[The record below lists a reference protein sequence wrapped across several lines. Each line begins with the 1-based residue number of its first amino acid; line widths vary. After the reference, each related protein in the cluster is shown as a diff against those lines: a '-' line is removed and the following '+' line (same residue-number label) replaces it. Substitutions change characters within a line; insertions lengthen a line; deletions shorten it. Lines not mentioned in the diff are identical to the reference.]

1 MSEFLSEYGALM
13 GQGVIDSLLMVFIS
27 TLFAYVIGLP
37 LGILV
42 RITQPGS
49 ILPCRPVNMVLG
61 WIVNIGRSIPFIIL
75 IVAIMPFTRAVV
87 GSATGV
93 RGAIVP
99 LIVAAAPFVARLI
112 ETSLM
117 EVDEGLIEVAHATGS
132 TIPQIVFK
140 VMLPESKPSILMG
153 IPITLIT
160 LIGYSAMAGA
170 VGAGGLGDIALR
182 YGYYRYQDAVML
194 ATVVL
199 IVILVQII
207 QSVGT
212 IVAKKTDRRIRK

>member
-1 MSEFLSEYGALM
+1 MSGFLSEYGALM

-27 TLFAYVIGLP
+27 TLFAYIIGLP

-75 IVAIMPFTRAVV
+75 IVAIMPFTRMIV

-99 LIVAAAPFVARLI
+99 LIERQRH
-112 ETSLM
+112 SLR
-117 EVDEGLIEVAHATGS
+117 DL
-132 TIPQIVFK
+132 
-140 VMLPESKPSILMG
+140 
-153 IPITLIT
+153 
-160 LIGYSAMAGA
+160 
-170 VGAGGLGDIALR
+170 
-182 YGYYRYQDAVML
+182 
-194 ATVVL
+194 
-199 IVILVQII
+199 
-207 QSVGT
+207 
-212 IVAKKTDRRIRK
+212 

>member
-1 MSEFLSEYGALM
+1 MSGFLSEYGALM

-27 TLFAYVIGLP
+27 TLFAYIIGLP

-75 IVAIMPFTRAVV
+75 IV

-207 QSVGT
+207 QSAGT
-212 IVAKKTDRRIRK
+212 IIAKKTDRRIRK